1 MAESIIR
8 SSRRRGF
15 TTVYREV
22 AQDRR
27 LSLKARGLFLLLQSL
42 PETWQYTISGL
53 ATLAGTGKDQIRS
66 GLKELLDVGYLVKE
80 QSHDSAGKFA
90 GNVFVLQETAPE
102 DAPPPEIPATEV
114 SEPPLSENPTTV
126 EESAAPLS
134 EKPSTGNPSTE
145 NPTLREY
152 KYNKKINKTPK
163 APKRGL
169 KTPGFVWE
177 CVENFLGSDPEY
189 MAAFEGFL
197 TNREALKNPV
207 LTTRSINTI
216 INRLRPYAREEGIA
230 MLDKAVQYN
239 WLTVYPLKEDE
250 RPRQPE
256 QADEARRG
264 RCL

>member
-1 MAESIIR
+1 MADATFR
-8 SSRRRGF
+8 GAKRRGF

-66 GLKELLDVGYLVKE
+66 GLAELLKVGYLVKE
-80 QSHDSAGKFA
+80 QAHDEGGKFS
-90 GNVFVLQETAPE
+90 GNIFVLQEEA
-102 DAPPPEIPATEV
+102 
-114 SEPPLSENPTTV
+114 PLSGNPTTV
-126 EESAAPLS
+126 YDQTVPLS
-134 EKPSTGNPSTE
+134 GKPIPGKPSTE
-145 NPTLREY
+145 NPTLIKEESKR
-152 KYNKKINKTPK
+152 KRNKTPK

-177 CVENFLGSDPEY
+177 CVDNFLGDDPEY
-189 MAAFEGFL
+189 MAAFEGL
-197 TNREALKNPV
+197 LENREALGDPV

-216 INRLRPYAREEGIA
+216 INKLRKVSREEGIA
-230 MLDKAVQYN
+230 MLDKAVERN
-239 WLTVYPLKEDE
+239 WLTVYPLDEDE
-250 RPRQPE
+250 RPGRHQTL
-256 QADEARRG
+256 ADDDRRG

>member
-1 MAESIIR
+1 MSDAIFKGG
-8 SSRRRGF
+8 RRRGF

-66 GLKELLDVGYLVKE
+66 GLGELLEVGYLVKE
-80 QSHDSAGKFA
+80 QAHDEGGKFS
-90 GNVFVLQETAPE
+90 GNIFVLQEEA
-102 DAPPPEIPATEV
+102 
-114 SEPPLSENPTTV
+114 PLSGNPTTV
-126 EESAAPLS
+126 YDQTVPLS
-134 EKPSTGNPSTE
+134 GNPIPEKPSTGKPSTE
-145 NPTLREY
+145 NPTLIKEESKR
-152 KYNKKINKTPK
+152 KRNKTPK

-177 CVENFLGSDPEY
+177 CVENFLGDDPEY
-189 MAAFEGFL
+189 MAAFEGL
-197 TNREALKNPV
+197 LENREALGEPV

-216 INRLRPYAREEGIA
+216 INKLRKVSRDEGIV
-230 MLDKAVQYN
+230 MLDKATNSN
-239 WLTVYPLKEDE
+239 WLTVYPLDEDE
-250 RPRQPE
+250 RPGRLQTL
-256 QADEARRG
+256 DDDGRRG

>member
-1 MAESIIR
+1 MNDAIFKGG
-8 SSRRRGF
+8 RRRGF

-66 GLKELLDVGYLVKE
+66 GLAELLKVGYLVKE
-80 QSHDSAGKFA
+80 QAHDEGGKFA
-90 GNVFVLQETAPE
+90 GNIFVLQEEA
-102 DAPPPEIPATEV
+102 
-114 SEPPLSENPTTV
+114 PLSENPTTV
-126 EESAAPLS
+126 YEQTVPLS
-134 EKPSTGNPSTE
+134 GNPIPEKPMTEKPSTE
-145 NPTLREY
+145 NPTLIKEESKR
-152 KYNKKINKTPK
+152 KRNKTPK

-177 CVENFLGSDPEY
+177 CVENFLGDDPDY
-189 MAAFEGFL
+189 WDAFSGFL
-197 TNREALKNPV
+197 ENREALKKPV

-216 INRLRPYAREEGIA
+216 INKLRQVSREEGMA
-230 MLDKAVQYN
+230 MLDKATNRN
-239 WLTVYPLKEDE
+239 WLTVYPLDEDE
-250 RPRQPE
+250 RPGRLQTP
-256 QADEARRG
+256 ADDGRRG